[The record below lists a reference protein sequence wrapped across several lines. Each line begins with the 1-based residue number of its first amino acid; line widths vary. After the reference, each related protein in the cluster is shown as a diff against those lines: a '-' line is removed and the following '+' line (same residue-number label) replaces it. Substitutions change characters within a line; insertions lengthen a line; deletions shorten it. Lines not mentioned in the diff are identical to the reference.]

1 MTAPSLAA
9 GLRRLVVEHQAS
21 PGTPLLVVRRG
32 PAGGTESGT
41 AGYHDDYATHC
52 GILQEPLTNQ
62 HAAVTLGATTG
73 DGEGTPMAL
82 TVTTLWSAACGDDD
96 WCPGEYRIKERPGTR
111 YLVATPTSDLDV
123 LAVIPNVGPRE
134 VIVELPEM

>member
-1 MTAPSLAA
+1 
-9 GLRRLVVEHQAS
+9 
-21 PGTPLLVVRRG
+21 
-32 PAGGTESGT
+32 
-41 AGYHDDYATHC
+41 
-52 GILQEPLTNQ
+52 
-62 HAAVTLGATTG
+62 VTLGATTG